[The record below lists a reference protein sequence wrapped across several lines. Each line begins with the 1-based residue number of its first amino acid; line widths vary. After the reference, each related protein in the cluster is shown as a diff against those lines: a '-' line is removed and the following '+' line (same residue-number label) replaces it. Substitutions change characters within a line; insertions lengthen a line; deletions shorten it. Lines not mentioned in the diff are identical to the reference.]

1 MDPNKL
7 AFLAQMTGDMKNQ
20 NKDSMFSFLMSAM
33 TQAENQG
40 IEFSDD
46 ETDLFLAEFTKN
58 MSPQE
63 KQRITTMRRMAAMF
77 AQKKR

>member
-20 NKDSMFSFLMSAM
+20 SKDSMFSFLMSAM

-40 IEFSDD
+40 IEFTDD
-46 ETDLFLAEFTKN
+46 ETDLFLSEFTKN

-63 KQRITTMRRMAAMF
+63 KQRISTMRRMAAMF

>member
-1 MDPNKL
+1 MDANKL

-20 NKDSMFSFLMSAM
+20 NKDSMLPFLMSAM

-58 MSPQE
+58 MTPQE
-63 KQRITTMRRMAAMF
+63 KQRISTMRRMAAMF
-77 AQKKR
+77 SQRKR

>member
-20 NKDSMFSFLMSAM
+20 SKDSMFSFLMSAM